1 MPKNYKNNSIL
12 VVAAHPDDEV
22 LGCGGTIS
30 LHVNNG
36 DKVSIVFFS
45 DGVTSRNNTNSSF
58 VNARKNA
65 GITACNRLGVKNIKF
80 LDMPDN
86 KLDTIPFL
94 DLVQKLEKIID
105 EVNPLVVYTHFSGDL
120 NIDHRIVHQ
129 VVMTACRPQPN
140 YCVREIYSFEIL
152 SSTGWT
158 SPVSKPCFSPN
169 KYIDISQTL
178 EDKLYALDAYKDELR
193 EFPHSRSAKSVEYLA
208 KYRGS
213 SVGLIAAE
221 AFMVE
226 RILN

>member
-94 DLVQKLEKIID
+94 DLVQKLEKLKI
-105 EVNPLVVYTHFSGDL
+105 
-120 NIDHRIVHQ
+120 
-129 VVMTACRPQPN
+129 
-140 YCVREIYSFEIL
+140 
-152 SSTGWT
+152 
-158 SPVSKPCFSPN
+158 
-169 KYIDISQTL
+169 
-178 EDKLYALDAYKDELR
+178 
-193 EFPHSRSAKSVEYLA
+193 
-208 KYRGS
+208 
-213 SVGLIAAE
+213 
-221 AFMVE
+221 
-226 RILN
+226 